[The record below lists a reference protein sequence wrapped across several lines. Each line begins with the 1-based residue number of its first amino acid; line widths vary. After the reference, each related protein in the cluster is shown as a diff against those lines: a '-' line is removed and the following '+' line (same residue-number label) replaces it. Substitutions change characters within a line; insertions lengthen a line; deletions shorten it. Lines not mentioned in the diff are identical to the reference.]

1 MTTSNH
7 DPHNQPPGPD
17 DRFGVS
23 EPIEEGPPAF
33 QPGRQTRVAIWI
45 LAALGFFLLGVL
57 VDRTVFDQGQGL
69 SSITDPSSGSS
80 DDLDK
85 IGTVLNYLEDEYYY
99 RPDPEASGTP
109 FADSLVNGALEGMT
123 SGLGDDYTV
132 YLEPV
137 EQAPIAEQMSGEYE
151 GIGVWVDYPDG
162 KVRIIAP
169 MPGSPAERAGLLPND
184 ILVAADG
191 VPLAGLT
198 GDDTLGMIR
207 GPAGTTVTLT
217 VAREGSPDPI
227 DLVVERAK
235 ITTPSVLYTRVGEN
249 GQYGLI
255 QITIFGDN
263 TTEQLDRAIEQAQ
276 ADGVTGI
283 ILDVRNNG
291 GGWVE
296 TAQQVIGRFVSPEHG
311 PALFEDVNPNDD
323 ELSSAPIL
331 AGETSEYT
339 APVVVLVNGG
349 TASAAEIVAGALQDY
364 DRAIVIGDT
373 TFGKGT
379 VQRVHNFDDGS
390 SLRITF
396 AQWLTPSQAV
406 IQGVG
411 IPPSI
416 AVADNLD
423 TEADEQLD
431 TAIAVL
437 SGEPLPVAS
446 PVGSPM
452 ASPVATPALEATPA
466 S

>member
-1 MTTSNH
+1 MNTSNH
-7 DPHNQPPGPD
+7 DPYDQRPEPD
-17 DRFGVS
+17 ERLGVS

-33 QPGRQTRVAIWI
+33 QPSRATRVAIWV

-57 VDRTVFDQGQGL
+57 VERAVFDEGQGL
-69 SSITDPSSGSS
+69 SSITEPSSGSS

-85 IGTVLNYLEDEYYY
+85 IGTVLDYLQDEYYY
-99 RPDPEASGTP
+99 QPDPEASGTP
-109 FADSLVNGALEGMT
+109 FTDALVNGALEGMT
-123 SGLGDDYTV
+123 AGLGDDYTV

-137 EQAPIAEQMSGEYE
+137 EQAPIAEAMSGEYE
-151 GIGVWVDYPDG
+151 GIGVWVDYPEG

-184 ILVAADG
+184 IIIAADG
-191 VPLAGLT
+191 VPLEGLT
-198 GDDTLGMIR
+198 GDDTLGLIR

-217 VAREGSPDPI
+217 VSREGTPDPI
-227 DLVVERAK
+227 DIVVERAK
-235 ITTPSVLYTRVGEN
+235 ITTPSVPYTRVGEN
-249 GQYGLI
+249 SEYGLI

-311 PALFEDVNPNDD
+311 PALYEDVNPNDD
-323 ELSSAPIL
+323 ELTGAPIL
-331 AGETSEYT
+331 AGETAEYDM
-339 APVVVLVNGG
+339 PVVVLVNGG
-349 TASAAEIVAGALQDY
+349 TASAAEILAGALQDY
-364 DRAIVIGDT
+364 DRATVIGDT

-390 SLRITF
+390 SLRVTF
-396 AQWLTPSQAV
+396 AQWLTPNQAV

-411 IPPSI
+411 ITPSVPI
-416 AVADNLD
+416 TDNPD

-437 SGEPLPVAS
+437 AGTPLPVAS
-446 PVGSPM
+446 PVASPM
-452 ASPVATPALEATPA
+452 ASPVPLATPAQ
-466 S
+466 